1 MKFSPGFFGA
11 LLTGAGN
18 WELTLTRQTLNYS
31 AAGASPTS
39 INLESIQDVTENLGV
54 IWSEVIIQSVVG
66 EIRLDGLTKS
76 TAKQLL
82 AAVQSH
88 VSDAHLAVVQSHAS
102 DLQSGEIDK
111 NLDFVSIAASSFE
124 NLLNR
129 PRYLAHYDLTSWL
142 DDIQQRHG
150 DAAQAVFQTLK
161 SPLFPW
167 DRAPKT
173 LRQQFKTLQLAF
185 GNNRAEIENRNKAFV
200 NSELREFE
208 QFFKQVEKTP
218 LTEEQ
223 AKAAVVMED
232 RNLLIAA
239 AGSGKTSSVVGKIG
253 YALKRDLVMPEEI
266 LVLAFNNHAAR
277 ELEERIS
284 ERLADILCDN
294 TIKVKTFHALG
305 LEIIANVEGVKP
317 SVPDFVSDS
326 SGSGRTFIGELI
338 TELQTKDPDFG
349 REWIFFNTYYFQ
361 SAADPTTF
369 KDARDW
375 EKYVKET
382 GDYANGQNGY
392 RTLKGELVKSQGE
405 QAIANWLFMQGI
417 PYEYERAYEYNTANQ
432 EYRQYH
438 PDFYFP
444 EIDTYLEHYALDQYG
459 NPPAA
464 FGEKY
469 RQSMEWKRALHTE
482 KGTDIIETT
491 FSEFLSGTLFAKLES
506 ELTRRG
512 AQLKPLS
519 PNDIHKHIK
528 GWLDRIWAELPG
540 LILTFIK
547 HAKSNQVSAGTLTSR
562 ANSHRQKVRA
572 KSFVNIVCRLI
583 AEYEKKLA
591 AAGALDFEDMII
603 KASQY
608 ADSGR
613 FQHPWRL
620 ILVDEF
626 QDISRARANLL
637 TGLLKHAPQCKLFA
651 VGDDWQSIYR
661 FAGSD
666 IGIFTNFS
674 GHFGK
679 TETNFLTQ
687 TFRSNQG
694 IATVAANFIQENSA
708 QVRKFVFAVDQ
719 TMQDVIS
726 VVRVEKRDHVPAQ
739 IRACLEEIAAS
750 ARESQTRR
758 DVFLLGRYN
767 HQHPTN
773 LKAWQEEFKEWLT
786 LEFRTVHSSKGL
798 QADYVILLG
807 LQGGKLGFPSL
818 IADDPLLELVMPEP
832 EAYPHAEERRLFYV
846 ALTRAR
852 HHVYMLV
859 SKYLPSCFAEE
870 LEKTYDIDGTLSYP
884 DMSPNRESDHPR
896 ERCPECKKGWLRQI
910 LGKYGPFFGCT
921 EYPACGYTRK
931 VSAPENRKT
940 N

>member
-1 MKFSPGFFGA
+1 MRDRIVGALNQNYLTAIRKLCDRYNKKMKFSPGFFGA
-11 LLTGAGN
+11 LITGAGR
-18 WELTLTRQTLNYS
+18 WELTLAQRSLHCSGMGGNH
-31 AAGASPTS
+31 TS
-39 INLESIQDVTENLGV
+39 IDFESIHDAIENPGL
-54 IWSEVIIQSVVG
+54 IWNEIIIKSGAV

-76 TAKQLL
+76 STKQLL
-82 AAVQSH
+82 EAIRSRVSDAQLEVVQSH
-88 VSDAHLAVVQSHAS
+88 VSDVQ
-102 DLQSGEIDK
+102 LGKINE
-111 NLDFVSIAASSFE
+111 NRDFVSIAASSFE
-124 NLLNR
+124 HLLNR
-129 PRYLAHYDLTSWL
+129 PRYLAHYDLTRWL
-142 DDIQQRHG
+142 DHIQKRHG
-150 DAAQAVFQTLK
+150 KSAQSVFQTLQ

-167 DRAPKT
+167 DRAPEA
-173 LRQQFKTLQLAF
+173 LRQQFKTIQLAL
-185 GNNRAEIENRNKAFV
+185 GDNSAKAIQERNNKFV
-200 NSELREFE
+200 NSELLEFE

-253 YALKRDLVMPEEI
+253 YALKRDLVKPEQI

-277 ELEERIS
+277 ELETRIGD
-284 ERLADILCDN
+284 RLGDILGEK

-361 SAADPTTF
+361 SAADPATF

-392 RTLKGELVKSQGE
+392 RTLNGELVKSQGE

-417 PYEYERAYEYNTANQ
+417 PYQYERAYEYNTADQ
-432 EYRQYH
+432 EYRQYF

-469 RQSMEWKRALHTE
+469 RQSMEWKRALHAE
-482 KGTDIIETT
+482 KGTDVIETT
-491 FSEFLSGTLFAKLES
+491 FSDFQAGTLFTKLEA
-506 ELTRRG
+506 ELKRRG
-512 AQLKPLS
+512 AQTKPRSL
-519 PNDIHKHIK
+519 NDIHTHIK

-547 HAKSNQVSAGTLTSR
+547 HAKSNQVSAETLAAR
-562 ANSHRQKVRA
+562 ANSHRQKARA
-572 KSFVNIVCRLI
+572 KSFVNIVCKLI

-608 ADSGR
+608 ADSGK

-637 TGLLKHAPQCKLFA
+637 TGLLKHAPECKLFA

-666 IGIFTNFS
+666 IGIFTNFP

-694 IATVAANFIQENSA
+694 IATVAAEFIQKNSA
-708 QVRKFVFAVDQ
+708 QVQ
-719 TMQDVIS
+719 
-726 VVRVEKRDHVPAQ
+726 
-739 IRACLEEIAAS
+739 
-750 ARESQTRR
+750 
-758 DVFLLGRYN
+758 N
-767 HQHPTN
+767 
-773 LKAWQEEFKEWLT
+773 
-786 LEFRTVHSSKGL
+786 SS
-798 QADYVILLG
+798 
-807 LQGGKLGFPSL
+807 
-818 IADDPLLELVMPEP
+818 
-832 EAYPHAEERRLFYV
+832 
-846 ALTRAR
+846 
-852 HHVYMLV
+852 
-859 SKYLPSCFAEE
+859 LPSIRPC
-870 LEKTYDIDGTLSYP
+870 KTR
-884 DMSPNRESDHPR
+884 SPSSEWKSGITSP
-896 ERCPECKKGWLRQI
+896 P
-910 LGKYGPFFGCT
+910 KYGP
-921 EYPACGYTRK
+921 A
-931 VSAPENRKT
+931 
-940 N
+940 

>member
-1 MKFSPGFFGA
+1 MR
-11 LLTGAGN
+11 LT
-18 WELTLTRQTLNYS
+18 Y
-31 AAGASPTS
+31 
-39 INLESIQDVTENLGV
+39 ESIHDVTEKPGV
-54 IWSEVIIQSVVG
+54 IWNEIIINSG
-66 EIRLDGLTKS
+66 EREIRLDGLTKGD
-76 TAKQLL
+76 AKQLL
-82 AAVQSH
+82 TAIQSQ
-88 VSDAHLAVVQSHAS
+88 VSDAQLAVVQTHVS
-102 DLQSGEIDK
+102 DVQSGRIDE

-124 NLLNR
+124 RLLNR
-129 PRYLAHYDLTSWL
+129 PRYLAHYDLTRWL
-142 DDIQQRHG
+142 DDMQQRHG
-150 DAAQAVFQTLK
+150 DAAKAVLQTLK

-167 DRAPKT
+167 DRAPVT
-173 LRQQFKTLQLAF
+173 LRQQFETLQLAF
-185 GNNRAEIENRNKAFV
+185 GNNRAKIQNRNQAFV
-200 NSELREFE
+200 DSELIEFKD
-208 QFFKQVEKTP
+208 FFKQVEKTP

-223 AKAAVVMED
+223 ARAAVVMED

-253 YALKRDLVMPEEI
+253 YALKRDLVRPEQI

-284 ERLADILCDN
+284 ERLADVLRDN
-294 TIKVKTFHALG
+294 TVKVKTFHALG

-361 SAADPTTF
+361 SAADPATF

-382 GDYANGQNGY
+382 GDYANGRNGY

-417 PYEYERAYEYNTANQ
+417 PYEYERAYEYNTADQ
-432 EYRQYH
+432 QFRQYF

-469 RQSMEWKRALHTE
+469 RQSMEWKRDLHAK
-482 KGTDIIETT
+482 KGTDVIETT
-491 FSEFLSGTLFAKLES
+491 FSDFQSGTLFSKLEA

-512 AQLKPLS
+512 AKTKPRS
-519 PNDIHKHIK
+519 FKDINTHIK

-547 HAKSNQVSAGTLTSR
+547 HAKSNQVGAETLASR
-562 ANSHRQKVRA
+562 ANSHRQKARA
-572 KSFVNIVCRLI
+572 KSFVNIVCKLI

-608 ADSGR
+608 ADSGK

-637 TGLLKHAPQCKLFA
+637 MGLLKHAPECKLFA

-694 IATVAANFIQENSA
+694 IATVAAEFIQENSA

-719 TMQDVIS
+719 TMKNVVS

-739 IRACLEEIAAS
+739 IRACLEEIATS

-758 DVFLLGRYN
+758 DIYLLGRYN
-767 HQHPTN
+767 HQHPAN
-773 LKAWQEEFKEWLT
+773 LKAWQEEFKEWLR

-852 HHVYMLV
+852 HRVYLLV

-870 LEKTYDIDGTLSYP
+870 LEKTYGVDGTLAYP
-884 DMSPNRESDHPR
+884 DASPNRGSGQPS
-896 ERCPECKKGWLRQI
+896 ERCPECKKGWLRPFD
-910 LGKYGPFFGCT
+910 GKFGPFLGCS
-921 EYPACGYTRK
+921 EYPMCRYTRK
-931 VSAPENRKT
+931 VASKPSDRGSAAGPAK
-940 N
+940 